1 MRFSFERAA
10 QEAGPIPYAFE
21 DWLVKSVFERFQFL
35 YFEKIGKGYRAMCT
49 KCREYVEL
57 PERPVGGKK
66 GKCPHCKTQATYRA
80 MRYQNTPVTQ
90 RDAAVYIEPIEDEVY
105 LLRYFLVEIRQT
117 ASRPRIWYSEH
128 QRDVYHSGRH
138 EYKAFHPGHLYV
150 SRGRWIRGA
159 AKAMDYWIGDQ
170 RPYTYQGNLHRIF
183 REDTHLR
190 YCSLDMI
197 AKKMTPLNP
206 SRYLWNYQQYPQL
219 EMPVKAG
226 LTNLMSVLCQRGGWY
241 GGAYISADTKNF
253 NLSGRNLKDFLRLE
267 NKASVK
273 FAIKQN
279 VTNAELA
286 QLQLLE
292 VLGLQLTAKNLKR
305 MESYTKHQ
313 DEKDLIRVCRLM
325 SYESWEKYRTEQKCS
340 LHDYRDYL
348 DACHELNYNL
358 KDSAILKPRNFKDMH
373 DRTTALRRIKANKE
387 NDRKMREFYPEYH
400 RLYAFEADGL
410 TMVVP
415 KTSEAIIREGK
426 RQNHCVGGYV
436 DRVVSGNSI
445 ILFIRKSDKRSENFY
460 TMEYDP
466 RANRIVQT
474 RGKRNCEAT
483 EEVKVFLKKW
493 LAEVTH
499 RRFGEEQKMRSA

>member
-1 MRFSFERAA
+1 
-10 QEAGPIPYAFE
+10 
-21 DWLVKSVFERFQFL
+21 
-35 YFEKIGKGYRAMCT
+35 
-49 KCREYVEL
+49 
-57 PERPVGGKK
+57 
-66 GKCPHCKTQATYRA
+66 
-80 MRYQNTPVTQ
+80 
-90 RDAAVYIEPIEDEVY
+90 
-105 LLRYFLVEIRQT
+105 
-117 ASRPRIWYSEH
+117 
-128 QRDVYHSGRH
+128 
-138 EYKAFHPGHLYV
+138 
-150 SRGRWIRGA
+150 
-159 AKAMDYWIGDQ
+159 
-170 RPYTYQGNLHRIF
+170 
-183 REDTHLR
+183 
-190 YCSLDMI
+190 
-197 AKKMTPLNP
+197 
-206 SRYLWNYQQYPQL
+206 
-219 EMPVKAG
+219 
-226 LTNLMSVLCQRGGWY
+226 MS
-241 GGAYISADTKNF
+241 
-253 NLSGRNLKDFLRLE
+253 
-267 NKASVK
+267 
-273 FAIKQN
+273 
-279 VTNAELA
+279 
-286 QLQLLE
+286 
-292 VLGLQLTAKNLKR
+292 
-305 MESYTKHQ
+305 
-313 DEKDLIRVCRLM
+313 KDLIRVCRLM
-325 SYESWEKYRTEQKCS
+325 SYESWEKYRKAQKCS

-373 DRTTALRRIKANKE
+373 DRVTALRRIKANKE
-387 NDRKMREFYPEYH
+387 NDRQLREFYPEYH